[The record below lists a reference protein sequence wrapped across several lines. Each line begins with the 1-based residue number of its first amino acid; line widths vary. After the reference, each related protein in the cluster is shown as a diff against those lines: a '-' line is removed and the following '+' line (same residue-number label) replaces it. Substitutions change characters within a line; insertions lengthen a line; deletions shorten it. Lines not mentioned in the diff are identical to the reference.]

1 MLYSAAAGSEAKQR
15 RGNEKKPLKHGIVLL
30 HFYTAAIVLALPTT
44 THIKAIIFYTHFRR
58 LGPEYCS
65 VHSADIEHTTTF
77 SSPPSWQSF
86 KDIMQK

>member
-1 MLYSAAAGSEAKQR
+1 MLYRAAGSEAKQR

-44 THIKAIIFYTHFRR
+44 TTHIKAIIFYTHFRR

-65 VHSADIEHTTTF
+65 VHSADIEHTMTF